1 MPYRKKNEPTEEVG
15 FSAYGPS
22 RKGMVAAPFSSDI
35 ALLLF
40 ATGSQEKERRER
52 GKGLGRFQTGFKH
65 F

>member
-1 MPYRKKNEPTEEVG
+1 MG
-15 FSAYGPS
+15 LAG
-22 RKGMVAAPFSSDI
+22 KGMVAAPFSSDI

-52 GKGLGRFQTGFKH
+52 GKGLGKFQTGFKH